1 MILVLAGTSEGRKAA
16 AALEKEGLP
25 LIASTATEYGG
36 ELLRREF
43 KGDITS
49 RQLDLG
55 AMLELII
62 NKNITRLIDATHPY
76 ATEVTA
82 TAVEACRLSGI
93 SYERLERAASDP
105 EELAGVIEAGSI
117 EEAARLALAYKGNI
131 FLTTGSSKLEQYTAI
146 IDPSRL
152 IVRILPVIASLEKCL
167 SLKIPPANIIAMQGP
182 FDEETNRAL
191 FRRYKAAAVITK
203 ESGPTGGTVE
213 KIKAAHSLALPV
225 ILLTRPKP

>member
-25 LIASTATEYGG
+25 VIASTATDYGR
-36 ELLRREF
+36 ELLRLDF
-43 KGDITS
+43 KGEIIS
-49 RQLDLG
+49 RRLDLE
-55 AMLELII
+55 AMQKLII
-62 NKNITRLIDATHPY
+62 DKGITRLLDATHPY
-76 ATEVTA
+76 ATVATA

-93 SYERLERAASDP
+93 SYERLERAASEP
-105 EELAGVIEAGSI
+105 EALTGVIEAGSI
-117 EEAARLALAYKGNI
+117 EEAATTAASYSGSI
-131 FLTTGSSKLEQYTAI
+131 FLTTGSSRLEHYTAF

-152 IVRILPVIASLEKCL
+152 VVRILPVAASLEKCL

-191 FRRYKAAAVITK
+191 FKRYKAAAVITK
-203 ESGPTGGTVE
+203 ESGPTGGTAE
-213 KIKAAHSLALPV
+213 KIKAAHSLNIPV

>member
-16 AALEKEGLP
+16 AALEKEGLQV
-25 LIASTATEYGG
+25 IASTATDYGG

-49 RQLDLG
+49 RRLDLG

-62 NKNITRLIDATHPY
+62 DKNITRLVDATHPY

-82 TAVEACRLSGI
+82 TAIEACRLSGI

-105 EELAGVIEAGSI
+105 EDLTGVIEAVSI
-117 EEAARLALAYKGNI
+117 EEAATLAASYSGNI
-131 FLTTGSSKLEQYTAI
+131 FLTTGSSRLEQYTAI
-146 IDPSRL
+146 IDPFRL

-191 FRRYKAAAVITK
+191 FKRYKAAAVITK
-203 ESGPTGGTVE
+203 ESGPTGGTAE
-213 KIKAAHSLALPV
+213 KIKAAHNLALPV

>member
-25 LIASTATEYGG
+25 VIASTATDYGR
-36 ELLRREF
+36 ELLRLDF
-43 KGDITS
+43 KGEIIS
-49 RQLDLG
+49 RRLDLE
-55 AMLELII
+55 AMQKLII
-62 NKNITRLIDATHPY
+62 EKGITRLLDATHPY
-76 ATEVTA
+76 ATVATA

-93 SYERLERAASDP
+93 SYERLERAASEP
-105 EELAGVIEAGSI
+105 EALTGVIEAGSI
-117 EEAARLALAYKGNI
+117 EEAATTAASYSGSI
-131 FLTTGSSKLEQYTAI
+131 FLTTGSSRLEHYTAI

-152 IVRILPVIASLEKCL
+152 VVRILPVAASLEKCL

-191 FRRYKAAAVITK
+191 FKRYKAAAVITK
-203 ESGPTGGTVE
+203 ESGPTGGTAE
-213 KIKAAHSLALPV
+213 KIKAAHSLNIPV